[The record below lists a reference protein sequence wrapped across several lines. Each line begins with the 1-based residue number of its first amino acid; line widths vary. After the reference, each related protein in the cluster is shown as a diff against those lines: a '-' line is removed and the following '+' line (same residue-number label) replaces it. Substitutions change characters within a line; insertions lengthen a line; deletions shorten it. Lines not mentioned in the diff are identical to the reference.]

1 MGIFSR
7 NKNKKGRQYR
17 SENAQDERDPEYSK
31 VKDPYL
37 VIGDAPPRP
46 MFAGKGLESNTEYQY
61 KRDSQDEVSGRSQV
75 RSILFRKERKQP
87 CCTEATSGTSM
98 HSLICSLVRFE
109 RCYDGPKWLLKYYP
123 SSPRHSSIGCT
134 CKLKLD
140 SGVRAYTHQHAE
152 QNNAVIRDSFDM
164 QTQPSGR
171 MDTNLYHSSTTPSR
185 LHRTLPSRM
194 GR

>member
-46 MFAGKGLESNTEYQY
+46 MFAGKGLESNTEYQF
-61 KRDSQDEVSGRSQV
+61 KRDSQDEVSGQLQL

-87 CCTEATSGTSM
+87 FGTEATSGTFM
-98 HSLICSLVRFE
+98 HSLICSLVLFE
-109 RCYDGPKWLLKYYP
+109 RCYDGSQWLLKYIP
-123 SSPRHSSIGCT
+123 APPG
-134 CKLKLD
+134 
-140 SGVRAYTHQHAE
+140 
-152 QNNAVIRDSFDM
+152 
-164 QTQPSGR
+164 
-171 MDTNLYHSSTTPSR
+171 
-185 LHRTLPSRM
+185 TLQENVPANGS
-194 GR
+194 